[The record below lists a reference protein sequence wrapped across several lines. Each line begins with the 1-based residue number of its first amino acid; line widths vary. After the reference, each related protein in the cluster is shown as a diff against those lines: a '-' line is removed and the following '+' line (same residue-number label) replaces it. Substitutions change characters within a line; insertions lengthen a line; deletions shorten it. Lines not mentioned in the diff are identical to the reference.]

1 MAYDLEEQEQLDSLK
16 AWWKQ
21 NGQIVMAVAGAAAAG
36 FIGYQSWTYY
46 QHQQSLQ
53 ASAQYEALTQLDI
66 KDVKQIRSVSG
77 QIMEKFSGT
86 PYAARA
92 ALMAARANYEA
103 GDAKSARAQIEWA
116 AGHTGEDAVKS
127 IAQLQLAALQMEEK
141 KYDDAL
147 KTLNEKHDPS
157 FDGLVADLKGDILI
171 AQGKPA
177 DARKAYAEALTKLDG
192 QGKFRKL
199 TEQKLDAL
207 GS

>member
-1 MAYDLEEQEQLDSLK
+1 MAYDLEEQEQLDTLK

-21 NGQIVMAVAGAAAAG
+21 NGQIVMAVAGTVIVG

-53 ASAQYEALTQLDI
+53 ASVQYEVLTQLDI
-66 KDVKQIRSVSG
+66 KDVKQVRSVSG

-92 ALMAARANYEA
+92 ALMAARANYES

-116 AGHTGEDAVKS
+116 ASHTGEDAVKS

-147 KTLNEKHDPS
+147 KTLNVTHDPA

-171 AQGKPA
+171 AQGKLA
-177 DARKAYAEALTKLDG
+177 DAKKAYADALTKLDEKG
-192 QGKFRKL
+192 RFRKL

>member
-1 MAYDLEEQEQLDSLK
+1 MAYDLEEQEQLDTLK

-21 NGQIVMAVAGAAAAG
+21 NGQIVMAIAGAAAVG

-177 DARKAYAEALTKLDG
+177 DAKKAYAEALTKLDE
-192 QGKFRKL
+192 QGRFRKL

>member
-1 MAYDLEEQEQLDSLK
+1 MAYDLEEQEQLDTLK

-21 NGQIVMAVAGAAAAG
+21 HGQMVTMAVAAAFVG
-36 FIGYQSWTYY
+36 LIGYQSWTYY
-46 QHQQSLQ
+46 QHQQSLK
-53 ASAQYEALTQLDI
+53 ASAQYETLMQFDI
-66 KDVKQIRSVSG
+66 KDVKQVRSVSG
-77 QIMEKFSGT
+77 QLMEKFSGT

-92 ALMAARANYEA
+92 ALIAARANYES

-116 AGHTGEDAVKS
+116 ASHTGEDAVKS
-127 IAQLQLAALQMEEK
+127 IAQLQLAALQMEDK

-147 KTLNEKHDPS
+147 KTLEAKHDVA
-157 FDGLVADLKGDILI
+157 FDGLLADLKGDILI

-177 DARKAYAEALTKLDG
+177 DARKAYAEALSKLDDKG
-192 QGKFRKL
+192 RFRKL

>member
-1 MAYDLEEQEQLDSLK
+1 MAYDLEEQEQLDALS

-21 NGQIVMAVAGAAAAG
+21 YGQIVMMAAAAG
-36 FIGYQSWTYY
+36 FVGLIGYQSWTYY
-46 QHQQSLQ
+46 QHQQSLK

-66 KDVKQIRSVSG
+66 KDIKQVRTVSG
-77 QIMEKFSGT
+77 QIMENFSGS

-103 GDAKSARAQIEWA
+103 GDVKSARSQIEWA
-116 AGHTGEDAVKS
+116 LSHASEDSVKA
-127 IAQLQLAALQMEEK
+127 IAQLQLAALQIEEK

-147 KTLNEKHDPS
+147 KTLNDKHEPG
-157 FDGLVADLKGDILI
+157 FDGLFADLKGDILV

-177 DARKAYAEALTKLDG
+177 EAKKAYAEALTKLDEKG
-192 QGKFRKL
+192 RFRKL